1 MDPKFKANFIFTKDY
16 IKNLCSYLY
25 FFRPY
30 RLTFNIILL
39 LCFMLSVYMHF
50 VQHVNVIFNLWFIPL
65 FFAYEIYAYFR
76 GISLYMKRNKET
88 HSDGSNSTYEFFDD
102 HFKFTTSI
110 GANYTVEYSNIVK
123 VVNTKKLVVLISKAK
138 MAYWFPIDSLDNSD
152 LDSFKSFL
160 KEKGIKVK

>member
-50 VQHVNVIFNLWFIPL
+50 VQHVNVVFNLWFIPL

-88 HSDGSNSTYEFFDD
+88 HSDGSSSTYEFFDD
-102 HFKFTTSI
+102 NFKLTTSI

-138 MAYWFPIDSLDNSD
+138 MAYWFPIDALENAD

-160 KEKGIKVK
+160 KEKGVKVK